1 MHTVCATAGS
11 AWPCGI
17 GITDINIQSMLACTQ
32 YQCDQH
38 CQAAPVY
45 FDSSMCRLHIL
56 YRISTVR
63 VKSAWPD
70 VAPRVPDNPKSWH
83 CYDALPSDIISHEIS
98 KRVPAQH
105 HDMGKKT
112 TGCCHNDY
120 YCQKSQAV
128 FAACAKHCIN
138 AMYTCGTVQK

>member
-1 MHTVCATAGS
+1 M
-11 AWPCGI
+11 
-17 GITDINIQSMLACTQ
+17 
-32 YQCDQH
+32 
-38 CQAAPVY
+38 Y

-63 VKSAWPD
+63 VKSAWPG

-112 TGCCHNDY
+112 TDRCHNDY

-128 FAACAKHCIN
+128 FVMLHVPNTALMPCTHVARSRSSQLDIFVTGQLLLCKFICKLGMHDSRYRSCQRLMQIWRA
-138 AMYTCGTVQK
+138 